1 MDESCA
7 VENIYNKYCK
17 ANTKYYINI
26 FLNMQPV
33 AVTGPLAPSVGITAG
48 SRGAAAPLACS
59 PRKNGG
65 AGGAVLK
72 NK

>member
-1 MDESCA
+1 MGS
-7 VENIYNKYCK
+7 KYSMEELR
-17 ANTKYYINI
+17 KYI
-26 FLNMQPV
+26 FLKN
-33 AVTGPLAPSVGITAG
+33 TVGNSKHYAG

-59 PRKNGG
+59 PRQNGG